1 MMKKALIYFS
11 IVFICCNWSYADCI
25 SGDCVNGK
33 GTFTSSNGTKF
44 EGEFKNGKK
53 DGKGTYTFPDG
64 RKVVGIWKDDE
75 LQR

>member
-1 MMKKALIYFS
+1 MKKITLFLFFLLIWS
-11 IVFICCNWSYADCI
+11 NWSYADCI

-44 EGEFKNGKK
+44 EGEFKNGKR

>member
-1 MMKKALIYFS
+1 MKKALIYFS

-44 EGEFKNGKK
+44 EGEFKN
-53 DGKGTYTFPDG
+53 DEMNGKGTLTTSDG
-64 RKVVGIWKDDE
+64 RKVVGVMKDGKFK
-75 LQR
+75 

>member
-1 MMKKALIYFS
+1 MIKKALIYFS

-44 EGEFKNGKK
+44 EGKFKNGQMY
-53 DGKGTYTFPDG
+53 GIGTLTTSDG
-64 RKVVGIWKDDE
+64 RKVVGVIKDGE
-75 LQR
+75 FK